1 MNMKKNEPKFGLVV
15 FKNTDNIGDDVQSYA
30 AKQFLPHIDYII
42 DREEID
48 SFVSSDKETVNCI
61 MNGWWLSNRSCFP
74 PSPYINP
81 LPVSMHLRNTE
92 FNGPTYL
99 KGLAMDWLKK
109 HEPIGLR
116 DDLVKKYLDEAGV
129 VNYFSGCMTLT
140 IPKEE
145 NIKKENYICVVDL
158 DEKIVDTIKK
168 HTDLKVVEV
177 CHDLDSKKNSKLSLE
192 EREKNVRKLL
202 RKYQQ
207 ARCVIT
213 SRLHSCLPCLAI
225 EAPVLLIYDDTNQ
238 DVVNRMNLY
247 SKMCNSITK
256 RECLEDAKALL
267 EYIDKPLDNPTYYLK
282 YREELIKKCQD
293 FVKNAQS
300 KKISDE
306 EYEKFKEDK
315 VKDLKRQ
322 AESLYFMVEELQYQR
337 NYYKDEYE
345 KTNILCDKYKHESK
359 ELEDKLMALYN
370 SKRYRYAE
378 NIRKVLGMNK
388 K

>member
-1 MNMKKNEPKFGLVV
+1 
-15 FKNTDNIGDDVQSYA
+15 
-30 AKQFLPHIDYII
+30 
-42 DREEID
+42 
-48 SFVSSDKETVNCI
+48 
-61 MNGWWLSNRSCFP
+61 
-74 PSPYINP
+74 
-81 LPVSMHLRNTE
+81 
-92 FNGPTYL
+92 
-99 KGLAMDWLKK
+99 
-109 HEPIGLR
+109 
-116 DDLVKKYLDEAGV
+116 
-129 VNYFSGCMTLT
+129 
-140 IPKEE
+140 
-145 NIKKENYICVVDL
+145 
-158 DEKIVDTIKK
+158 
-168 HTDLKVVEV
+168 
-177 CHDLDSKKNSKLSLE
+177 
-192 EREKNVRKLL
+192 
-202 RKYQQ
+202 
-207 ARCVIT
+207 
-213 SRLHSCLPCLAI
+213 
-225 EAPVLLIYDDTNQ
+225 
-238 DVVNRMNLY
+238 
-247 SKMCNSITK
+247 MCNSITK